1 MIYNELAPI
10 AALKRKSS
18 CGVLGIYRVDAYIC
32 PAKEMVSMIVA
43 TTENIPNYEVT
54 EVLGTA
60 FGVVVRAR
68 GIGGDIM
75 ASLKGLVGGEVK
87 QYTQMIEDARR
98 QAMDRMIE
106 NAHAMGGDAIT
117 MMRFDSGDVAQNMS
131 EIVAYGTVV
140 KLRPAQR

>member
-1 MIYNELAPI
+1 MII
-10 AALKRKSS
+10 
-18 CGVLGIYRVDAYIC
+18 
-32 PAKEMVSMIVA
+32 A
-43 TTENIPNYEVT
+43 TTENIPNHEVV
-54 EVLGTA
+54 EVLGTT

-98 QAMDRMIE
+98 QAIDRMVE
-106 NAHAMGGDAIT
+106 NAHAMGGDAIV
-117 MMRFDSGDVAQNMS
+117 MMRFDSGDIGNNMS

-140 KLRPAQR
+140 RTRPIG

>member
-1 MIYNELAPI
+1 
-10 AALKRKSS
+10 
-18 CGVLGIYRVDAYIC
+18 
-32 PAKEMVSMIVA
+32 MIVA
-43 TTENIPNYEVT
+43 TTENIPNYEVI
-54 EVLGTA
+54 EVIGTA

-140 KLRPAQR
+140 KLRPVQR

>member
-1 MIYNELAPI
+1 MII
-10 AALKRKSS
+10 T
-18 CGVLGIYRVDAYIC
+18 
-32 PAKEMVSMIVA
+32 
-43 TTENIPNYEVT
+43 TTENVANHEII
-54 EVLGTA
+54 EVLGTT

-98 QAMDRMIE
+98 QAVDRMVQ
-106 NAHAMGGDAIT
+106 NAHAMGGDAIV
-117 MMRFDSGDVAQNMS
+117 MMRFDSGDIGNNMS

-140 KLRPAQR
+140 RTRPAS

>member
-1 MIYNELAPI
+1 ML
-10 AALKRKSS
+10 
-18 CGVLGIYRVDAYIC
+18 
-32 PAKEMVSMIVA
+32 VS
-43 TTENIPNYEVT
+43 TTERVANAEIAET
-54 EVLGTA
+54 LGTA

-98 QAMDRMIE
+98 QAMDRMIQ
-106 NAHAMGGDAIT
+106 NAHAMGGDAVI
-117 MMRFDSGDVAQNMS
+117 MMRFDSGDIGQNMS

-140 KLRPAQR
+140 RLRPVNY